1 MTNAFWLKNY
11 LLRVCKCISKYT
23 FEMEAKITINHDY
36 LSHLSHHI
44 WLPHKSCKSLEE
56 NKYVF
61 LFTPSLSSF
70 TDMSNISYVISF
82 RVSALLFAQN
92 GKFGKLGKNVSSFT
106 MDVTQTLDLE
116 FPCIKPGMATNN
128 FLLRI
133 FFLNPDW
140 ILINIDISP
149 QDILGGYYSLLLV
162 PNQGCFNWSSWTS
175 NDEIVKIKKL
185 RQWPYLVE
193 NGILIFGDLNLS
205 SSGTASEIPN
215 FSLDSAGL
223 PGAAVI
229 IVTSHHIDLLSL
241 IVLRILN
248 DWDRWVLHF
257 YLQGPSHQQTQRGR
271 KLVVCPQNL
280 GWLALNNEGTFY

>member
-1 MTNAFWLKNY
+1 M
-11 LLRVCKCISKYT
+11 VCKCISKYT

-70 TDMSNISYVISF
+70 TDMSNISYVFSF

-128 FLLRI
+128 FLLLT

-175 NDEIVKIKKL
+175 NDEIVKIKKIASVTIPGTSGRTIDLKEAVPPRASQFIFMDRLWLWMQTTSMDAKSWMPATLTATSNWASRLNSNPEAKVRL
-185 RQWPYLVE
+185 RS
-193 NGILIFGDLNLS
+193 IGDP
-205 SSGTASEIPN
+205 GVTVATGPSEISHPKDKTN
-215 FSLDSAGL
+215 SVL
-223 PGAAVI
+223 PI
-229 IVTSHHIDLLSL
+229 TP
-241 IVLRILN
+241 
-248 DWDRWVLHF
+248 
-257 YLQGPSHQQTQRGR
+257 Y
-271 KLVVCPQNL
+271 
-280 GWLALNNEGTFY
+280 